1 MLKLWN
7 VFSDIPKKSKY
18 LLNFYSGWLLQNEV
32 DETVREIKS
41 KGGSAYSYE
50 CDVSSCDDVKQAAA
64 KVREDMQTVDIL
76 MNNAGVMCLNDIL
89 SLSENDIKRTININ
103 TVSHF
108 WVRP

>member
-1 MLKLWN
+1 M
-7 VFSDIPKKSKY
+7 
-18 LLNFYSGWLLQNEV
+18 

-76 MNNAGVMCLNDIL
+76 MNNAGVMCLNAFTCSCD
-89 SLSENDIKRTININ
+89 ECFNN
-103 TVSHF
+103 TKY
-108 WVRP
+108 